1 MLCWKCLAPLP
12 EGATS
17 CGDCG
22 ANPQRKDAIRL
33 ATHQDYPACATIF
46 LRSRVSGFVWLPPS
60 RFKLEDFE
68 PSIIDEEVW
77 VAERKDQ
84 VVGFAS
90 IFLEANFLH
99 NLFVEPGSQ
108 HAGVGALLLD
118 AFLARVKRPALLNCL
133 TANQRALQFYQ
144 KRGWEKH
151 ELDEENFGPY
161 WTMIKR

>member
-1 MLCWKCLAPLP
+1 MLCWKCLTPLS
-12 EGATS
+12 EGATI
-17 CGDCG
+17 CRDCG
-22 ANPQRKDAIRL
+22 VKRQRGDTIRL
-33 ATHQDYPACATIF
+33 ATQQDYSICAAIF

-68 PSIIDEEVW
+68 LSIVDEEVW
-77 VAERKDQ
+77 VVEREGQ

-99 NLFVEPGSQ
+99 NLFVEPNAQ
-108 HAGVGALLLD
+108 RAGVGALLLEK
-118 AFLARVKRPALLNCL
+118 FLAQVKRPALLNCL
-133 TANQRALQFYQ
+133 AANQKALQFYQ

-151 ELDEENFGPY
+151 ELEEEDFGPY